1 LASAKT
7 ATLAKDK
14 AMSKIPRGLRV
25 LIVMAILAV
34 LVWRFATGTYFYPG
48 LGAAILITILVIF
61 FVYRTP
67 RDRSSKETSRKS
79 KANSKEEVDSS
90 SIDDTSES
98 PEMLEESGQVDD
110 EILPVQREKR
120 ILDSKSQKP
129 KPKATEVTAR
139 YMNMAKTAEK
149 SNVSGDWHASPAV
162 SKQPGDVGET
172 SASKNVAADISDNGG
187 PPLPLI
193 EDETSLTSDEQN
205 VLVNSVW
212 CRCENPFCKYTR
224 FLNVHHIVEE
234 KSGGTNKLDNLIVL
248 CPYCHDLAH
257 RQEIPEK
264 EMRDWISNRE
274 DRFKFKPDWKHK

>member
-1 LASAKT
+1 
-7 ATLAKDK
+7 
-14 AMSKIPRGLRV
+14 MSKIPRGLRV

-34 LVWRFATGTYFYPG
+34 LVWRFATGVYFYPG

-67 RDRSSKETSRKS
+67 K
-79 KANSKEEVDSS
+79 DSS
-90 SIDDTSES
+90 SKQTAKKTKGNPEEKIESTSVDNTFES
-98 PEMLEESGQVDD
+98 QDLLEDSGQVED

-149 SNVSGDWHASPAV
+149 SNNSGDWHASTPV
-162 SKQPGDVGET
+162 SKQARDVEET
-172 SASKNVAADISDNGG
+172 PALKNVTADISDNGE

-193 EDETSLTSDEQN
+193 EDETILTPDEQS

-274 DRFKFKPDWKHK
+274 DRFKFKPEWKSK